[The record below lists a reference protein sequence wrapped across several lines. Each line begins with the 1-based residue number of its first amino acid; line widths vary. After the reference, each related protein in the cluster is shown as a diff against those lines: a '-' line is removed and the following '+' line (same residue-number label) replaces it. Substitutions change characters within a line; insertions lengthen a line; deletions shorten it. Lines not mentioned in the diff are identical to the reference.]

1 MLQTQEGV
9 SSLDKGTVQDLTF
22 YSESL
27 QEELQ
32 LYIYVPANYSPLY
45 KYNILIASDGKDYFQ
60 LGGITKLADELIDDY
75 EIENLIIAF
84 VPYKDINDR
93 RHKYIPS
100 GEQHEAYLRF
110 LAHELVPYLDNE
122 FSTYQM
128 GMSRGVIGD
137 SMAATASLMAALKYP
152 SIFGKVILQ
161 SPYVDDDVLKAVE
174 NFKDPAAISIYHI
187 VGKGEDQVVTM
198 DKSVKDFLTPNRQL
212 HDLMIHK
219 GFSIFYDEFDGNH
232 TWKYWKPDL
241 RRALIENFN

>member
-1 MLQTQEGV
+1 LLQTQEGV

-22 YSESL
+22 YSEAL

-212 HDLMIHK
+212 HELMIHK